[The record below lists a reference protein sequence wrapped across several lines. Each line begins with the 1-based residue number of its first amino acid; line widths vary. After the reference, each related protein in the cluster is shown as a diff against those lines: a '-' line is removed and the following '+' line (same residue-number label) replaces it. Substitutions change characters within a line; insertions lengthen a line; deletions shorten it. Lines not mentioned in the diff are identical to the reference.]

1 MRRSTRVL
9 GLLLILVLALPAFA
23 NEAQSLYNKGRDAEA
38 RQNYEEAYQY
48 FKQAYDLKP
57 KDIRYRTS
65 YERTKFLAAASHVHK
80 GQILRDSG
88 KLQEALDEFRKAYDI
103 DPSSFIAQQEIRH
116 TEDLINQSQQPPPPQ
131 AQAQQEMLKR
141 LGERARGPVELKPI
155 SDQPIT
161 LHMTEDTKNIYTTLG
176 KLAGINVLFDPDYVS
191 RRITV
196 DLNNVTLFQAL
207 EIVALQSKTFWRPVT
222 STTVFIAADTKP
234 KRTELEQSVVKTFY
248 LENLSQATEV
258 QDVTNTLRQILD
270 ITKVQPLTSQ
280 GAIIV
285 RGTPDQIALA
295 EKIVSDLDKAR
306 PEVVVEIA
314 VMQVR
319 RDKIRELGINPPQT
333 ASVQLQ
339 PNVTTTTTT
348 TGTGTTTTPTTS
360 TPQINLNK
368 LANLSAKDFT
378 VTIPSASV
386 SFLFSDA
393 NTKIIQNPQ
402 IRALDGQKASLK
414 IGDRIPIA
422 TGSFQ
427 PGIGGI
433 GINPL
438 VNTQFQY
445 QDVGVNIDITPQ
457 IHADREVTLKVTL
470 EVSSVTGQTNI
481 GGIQQPIIGQRKID
495 HTIRLKEGEI
505 NLLGGILEQQD
516 IKNISGF
523 PWIAQVPILK
533 YLFSQEHTERHDN
546 EIVFALIPR
555 IVRGP
560 EISEL
565 NTRAV
570 DVGTA
575 NSIELRYN
583 GNPALGRAAAPVQPS
598 AATPRPPQPGVQPS
612 GTPIVPPGT
621 QPATAQPVTQPP
633 VAQPGTQP
641 PPAPVEGQPPAGQPA
656 TQPPPPAGTALLS
669 FDPPQLV
676 PAAGSTFAVN
686 IALNGA
692 SNVYSVPLQLSF
704 DPNSLQLINIS
715 NGGFLSRDGQVV
727 TLVHREGAPGVVQMT
742 ATRPPGS
749 GGVSGQGSVFTLT
762 FMAKAAGQSVI
773 SINQSGARDAN
784 MQPITVSAAQAMVT
798 VK

>member
-1 MRRSTRVL
+1 MIRATRIL
-9 GLLLILVLALPAFA
+9 GLLLIIALAAPPVLADKAK
-23 NEAQSLYNKGRDAEA
+23 SLYEQARDAEA
-38 RQNYEEAYQY
+38 RQNYEQAYDLY
-48 FKQAYDLKP
+48 KKAYDLKP

-65 YERTKFLAAASHVHK
+65 YERTKFLAAASHVHR
-80 GQILRDSG
+80 GQLLRGAG
-88 KLQEALDEFRKAYDI
+88 KLEEALAEFQRAYQI
-103 DPSSFIAQQEIRH
+103 DPSSFIAQQEIKS
-116 TEDLINQSQQPPPPQ
+116 TQDLINQAKNPPPQ
-131 AQAQQEMLKR
+131 AHLQQDVLKR
-141 LGERARGPVELKPI
+141 MAERARGPVELKPI

-161 LHMTEDTKNIYTTLG
+161 LHMTEDTKTIYTTLG
-176 KLAGINVLFDPDYVS
+176 KLAGINVLFDPEYVS

-222 STTVFIAADTKP
+222 STTIFVAADTKP

-248 LENLSQATEV
+248 LQNLSQATEV
-258 QDVTNTLRQILD
+258 TDVTNTLRQILE
-270 ITKVQPLTSQ
+270 IQKVQPLTSE

-306 PEVVVEIA
+306 PEVIVEVA

-319 RDKIRELGINPPQT
+319 RDKILELGVNPPQT

-339 PNVTTTTTT
+339 PNITTTTT
-348 TGTGTTTTPTTS
+348 TGGTTTTPTTT
-360 TPQINLNK
+360 TPQINLNR
-368 LANLSAKDFT
+368 LANLSASDFS
-378 VTIPSASV
+378 VTFPQASV

-414 IGDRIPIA
+414 IGDRIPVA

-445 QDVGVNIDITPQ
+445 LDVGVNIDMTPQ
-457 IHADREVTLKVTL
+457 IHADREVTLKITL
-470 EVSSVTGQTNI
+470 EISSVTGQTNI
-481 GGIQQPIIGQRKID
+481 GGIQQPIIGQRKIE

-505 NLLGGILEQQD
+505 NLMGGILEQQD
-516 IKNISGF
+516 IKNLSGF
-523 PWIAQVPILK
+523 PWISQVPILK

-560 EISEL
+560 DISEL

-575 NSIELRYN
+575 NAIELRYN
-583 GNPALGRAAAPVQPS
+583 GNAGLGRTSSPAQPPQQAPQQPPAVQP
-598 AATPRPPQPGVQPS
+598 APPAPQTAPPQ
-612 GTPIVPPGT
+612 
-621 QPATAQPVTQPP
+621 TQPP
-633 VAQPGTQP
+633 AQPGTPVPSAQ
-641 PPAPVEGQPPAGQPA
+641 PAPAQPGQPPA
-656 TQPPPPAGTALLS
+656 PPPAAGGAILS
-669 FDPPQLV
+669 FDPPQV
-676 PAAGSTFAVN
+676 TPAVGSTFAVN

-692 SNVYSVPLQLSF
+692 ANVYSVPLQVSF
-704 DPNSLQLINIS
+704 NPNSLQLVNIS

-727 TLVHREGAPGVVQMT
+727 TLVHREGTPGSVQMT

-749 GGVSGQGSVFTLT
+749 GGVSGQGTVFTLT
-762 FMAKAAGQSVI
+762 FVAKAPGQSVI
-773 SINQSGARDAN
+773 SIDQAGARDGN
-784 MQPITVSAAQAMVT
+784 MQPLPLGGAQAMVT
-798 VK
+798 VR